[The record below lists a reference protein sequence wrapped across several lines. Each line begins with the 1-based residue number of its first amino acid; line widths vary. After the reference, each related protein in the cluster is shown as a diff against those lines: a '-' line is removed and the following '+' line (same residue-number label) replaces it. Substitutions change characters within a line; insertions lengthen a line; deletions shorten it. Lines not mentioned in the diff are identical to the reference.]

1 MGKPLIKGGY
11 TPDWGTVTGGLVA
24 GEFKGTGF
32 SDEILARNIDIS
44 VGGTFIATVNIER
57 YIGGDW
63 RTIETVTSNAERYI
77 ENRKPHRIRLKCISY
92 TSGTV
97 DYALEA

>member
-11 TPDWGTVTGGLVA
+11 TPDWGTVTGGLVT
-24 GEFKGTGF
+24 GEFRAAGF
-32 SDEILARNIDIS
+32 SDEILAKNIDIS
-44 VGGTFIATVNIER
+44 IGGTFAATINIER

-63 RTIETVTSNAERYI
+63 RTIETISMGAERYI
-77 ENRKPHRIRLKCISY
+77 ENRKPHRIRLRCIAY
-92 TSGTV
+92 TSGVV